1 MQEHGYYS
9 VKLEQNLLNITLV
22 GSLNEQAAGTAC
34 QQIKASIVGLNGDK
48 VVVLV
53 NCLDYQ
59 GSTPQA
65 HQISNQTLNWLNQQN
80 CVARATVYKE
90 KIHQDIVKHQQPE
103 IFGMKN
109 RREFHCF
116 DEARQ
121 WLLAQL

>member
-53 NCLDYQ
+53 NCLD
-59 GSTPQA
+59 
-65 HQISNQTLNWLNQQN
+65 
-80 CVARATVYKE
+80 
-90 KIHQDIVKHQQPE
+90 
-103 IFGMKN
+103 
-109 RREFHCF
+109 
-116 DEARQ
+116 
-121 WLLAQL
+121 